1 MNTRIRNSVILFVL
15 LLIIVSLSTVIYL
28 QNQDIV
34 RLNQENQELQ
44 KENERYILV
53 LETARETIRKQQ
65 LLLKLNAEKLKSP
78 F

>member
-1 MNTRIRNSVILFVL
+1 MNTRIRNSVILFIL
-15 LLIIVSLSTVIYL
+15 LSVIVSLSTVIYF

-44 KENERYILV
+44 TENERYILL
-53 LETARETIRKQQ
+53 LEAAQEMIRKQQ